1 MLRRVA
7 TKGLTPATVVPHRIA
22 GRGSR
27 TRGERT
33 RRRTRKHFHEAY
45 PMRPCRPAFLT
56 IALAFV
62 ACTERAP
69 VRADTLTR
77 VAPAADSAQD
87 TGAASRA
94 MTSAVLVLDGEG
106 LRIVLEPSGSARP
119 IPFGESRASVV
130 EQVSRL
136 RNGQQPE
143 MAENLDCRATV
154 ATWAASTLQLFFTP
168 DAAPQFI
175 GWSLGGRARTD
186 STAPAVTTASGIG
199 IGSTRAAL
207 ESAYVARV
215 ARSSLGVEFTAGGMA
230 GLLASN
236 AANAPIRNLWAG
248 QVCLAR

>member
-1 MLRRVA
+1 M
-7 TKGLTPATVVPHRIA
+7 
-22 GRGSR
+22 
-27 TRGERT
+27 TR
-33 RRRTRKHFHEAY
+33 
-45 PMRPCRPAFLT
+45 
-56 IALAFV
+56 
-62 ACTERAP
+62 
-69 VRADTLTR
+69 
-77 VAPAADSAQD
+77 
-87 TGAASRA
+87 
-94 MTSAVLVLDGEG
+94 AVLVLDGEG

-143 MAENLDCRATV
+143 MAENLECRATV
-154 ATWAASTLQLFFTP
+154 ATWAASTLQLYFTP

-186 STAPAVTTASGIG
+186 ATAPAVTTASGIG

-230 GLLASN
+230 GLLVSN